1 MVAGSTAALLYGV
14 GVNLVRKHLAGIPPA
29 AAAAA
34 TLGCAALL
42 VLPFAA
48 THWPTA
54 RIPPGAWGAAIAIG
68 VVCTGYAFLLYYRLI
83 QRIGPARASTV
94 TYLVPLFGAG
104 FAWAFLGEPVTL
116 AMLAA
121 GVLILGSVAASQRA
135 A

>member
-1 MVAGSTAALLYGV
+1 MPAHRR
-14 GVNLVRKHLAGIPPA
+14 VRP
-29 AAAAA
+29 
-34 TLGCAALL
+34 
-42 VLPFAA
+42 
-48 THWPTA
+48 
-54 RIPPGAWGAAIAIG
+54 GAAIAIG

-94 TYLVPLFGAG
+94 TYLVPMFGAG